1 MVIISAV
8 DPPVSTL
15 GQLSDL
21 FNVTNGNRSITPISF
36 QNLFTLDEHHAGETG
51 PYPWAQTGNDTNI
64 PTDKLAGL
72 GADVIDPN
80 TAFTINDTWLPDDII
95 RSTTTNVITRNA
107 VDDTTTGESLV
118 VAADG
123 VATLTLDHQPDIIND
138 LSDVHATTPT
148 ADHILIYREAVTTT
162 GEEAPAGWYG
172 VDGVISTLR
181 DVNLDNTATG
191 EQAIQWDSTN
201 NEWVNVDLPQ
211 MASGRIV
218 FDEVNADTYDAS
230 EFIPNPA
237 LPNASR
243 SIRST
248 EFVGGLLRFNLATA
262 RALELT
268 VPNYPNLAWD
278 VAFGGGS
285 LQATGT
291 TDPLFPDQQLI
302 NLFTNSGNIT
312 IVPSTAADDP
322 GPWTVSYTDPSL
334 ILDTST
340 NLFGGSTTPIAFRA
354 TNSETGDPADDNG
367 MQVTWNNAGL
377 ILNDQ
382 RFPTNNANINVFL
395 DPYTGFNSTYTL
407 RATGT
412 TLTNTAE
419 WVADRGTDR
428 TEIAGNG
435 TVNGTA
441 NAVGNSVDFGGVNAA
456 AIRIASD
463 FVTYH
468 NNEVPTDTILTNF
481 NRPDGIAIGGG
492 YAEPVDRTATSQPQ
506 WRYPLFAFSRDDP
519 PPDPAAIDF
528 SVATRIFPVGTNT
541 DPSAAIGAINGQIA
555 LTNSGSN
562 VRWLYIGYPSASAD
576 APDYPDSPLQVSVR
590 ITIPGSAPTISPVTV
605 AEANH
610 STAPL
615 DIINTAAGTPTN
627 AGQDYNWFRL
637 RVGTSTTIELLEI
650 NP

>member
-1 MVIISAV
+1 M
-8 DPPVSTL
+8 
-15 GQLSDL
+15 
-21 FNVTNGNRSITPISF
+21 TN
-36 QNLFTLDEHHAGETG
+36 
-51 PYPWAQTGNDTNI
+51 
-64 PTDKLAGL
+64 
-72 GADVIDPN
+72 
-80 TAFTINDTWLPDDII
+80 PDDPLPAARAI
-95 RSTTTNVITRNA
+95 RS
-107 VDDTTTGESLV
+107 
-118 VAADG
+118 
-123 VATLTLDHQPDIIND
+123 
-138 LSDVHATTPT
+138 
-148 ADHILIYREAVTTT
+148 
-162 GEEAPAGWYG
+162 AGF
-172 VDGVISTLR
+172 
-181 DVNLDNTATG
+181 VNS
-191 EQAIQWDSTN
+191 Q
-201 NEWVNVDLPQ
+201 
-211 MASGRIV
+211 
-218 FDEVNADTYDAS
+218 
-230 EFIPNPA
+230 
-237 LPNASR
+237 
-243 SIRST
+243 
-248 EFVGGLLRFNLATA
+248 LRFNLATA
-262 RALELT
+262 QTLT
-268 VPNYPNLAWD
+268 LNVPNYPNLAWD

-468 NNEVPTDTILTNF
+468 NSTVPTDTILTNF
-481 NRPDGIAIGGG
+481 HRPDGIAVGGA
-492 YAEPVDRTATSQPQ
+492 YTESVDRTATSQPQ
-506 WRYPLFAFSRDDP
+506 WRYPLFFFSQPDP
-519 PPDPAAIDF
+519 PTDPLAIEFRDATQAFPD
-528 SVATRIFPVGTNT
+528 GTNT
-541 DPSAAIGAINGQIA
+541 DPSAAVGAVNGRVAI
-555 LTNSGSN
+555 TNSAAGI
-562 VRWLYIGYPSASAD
+562 RWLYVAYPSASSD
-576 APDYPDSPLQVSVR
+576 APDFDAGDTFVARVR
-590 ITIPGSAPTISPVTV
+590 LTLPGAAPEFSNVTV
-605 AEANH
+605 NQVNH
-610 STAPL
+610 SVTPL
-615 DIINTAAGTPTN
+615 NIISGDAGTPST
-627 AGQDYNWFRL
+627 AGENYNWFRL
-637 RVGTSTTIELLEI
+637 SVALSATLELIEI